1 MATKDGTL
9 EDRHTVRTSKLQ
21 TVQLEELR
29 VKKNL
34 SSMSDIIRYCIERT
48 LEDESD
54 AVGSRLHFSRTM
66 GKKIDELTE
75 EMRVANAIQLLAIT
89 DGLTDLTN
97 LLEEDADADPLDA
110 EDVRMGLYKTAVKSD
125 LLKVVAAQ
133 QSIYRQQRK
142 ELRKKKA
149 PVKQKPQ
156 TSDS

>member
-1 MATKDGTL
+1 MAKDGTK
-9 EDRHTVRTSKLQ
+9 EDRHTVRTSNLQ
-21 TVQLEELR
+21 TMQLEELR

-34 SSMSDIIRYCIERT
+34 SSTSDIIRYCIERT

-75 EMRVANAIQLLAIT
+75 EIRVANAIQLLAIT

-97 LLEEDADADPLDA
+97 LLEEDEDAVPLDA

-133 QSIYRQQRK
+133 QSIYKQQRK

-149 PVKQKPQ
+149 PIQPKPK
-156 TSDS
+156 SSES

>member
-1 MATKDGTL
+1 MAKDGTL

>member
-1 MATKDGTL
+1 
-9 EDRHTVRTSKLQ
+9 
-21 TVQLEELR
+21 
-29 VKKNL
+29 
-34 SSMSDIIRYCIERT
+34 
-48 LEDESD
+48 
-54 AVGSRLHFSRTM
+54 M